1 MDYKDR
7 EDFVPF
13 SGEKKGKKDI
23 PLIFDRAVNI
33 NRNTTKKISSL
44 ILMGWNGRRRKG
56 PGIED

>member
-33 NRNTTKKISSL
+33 NRNTTKKISHSDG
-44 ILMGWNGRRRKG
+44 MEW
-56 PGIED
+56 EEA